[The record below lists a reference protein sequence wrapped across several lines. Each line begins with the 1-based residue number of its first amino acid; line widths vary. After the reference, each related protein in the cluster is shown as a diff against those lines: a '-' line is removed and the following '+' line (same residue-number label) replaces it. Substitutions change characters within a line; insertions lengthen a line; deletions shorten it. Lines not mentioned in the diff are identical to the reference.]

1 LFIGLFVCL
10 SLVRHIPVSHTFIEG
25 SFHNLVV
32 SVSVFGASIV
42 IVIEERPR
50 GQMTHCV
57 RVLKKN
63 ILHLCF
69 GFKARAFREKSKANN
84 LISSTQGTHKGS
96 SCKVIAFRLAVPCC
110 CHEL

>member
-32 SVSVFGASIV
+32 SVSVFGTSIV
-42 IVIEERPR
+42 IVIE
-50 GQMTHCV
+50 GV
-57 RVLKKN
+57 SKKN